1 MDDYSLTSLSE
12 SKNEWC
18 ARLVNS
24 LTPSLIQGFSSIFNE
39 AYKLCQE
46 NDEVDKYLMTF
57 QNFLSRVPKW
67 NEEMID
73 TERKRIEETSNCG
86 YLEDLITCVH
96 IIQLKALSCIRVGQ
110 KQKKVD
116 IDIPSANKFI
126 HKCYSNVAR
135 KIYTNVYLFEKDLV
149 PLQIQKHNR
158 ELEVIIKEC
167 ILNTVRES
175 MPVEQLLRA
184 YMDETEE
191 VNVEVHEELINTPL
205 EVENI
210 NVDNNVDNNV
220 SEANFEVSN
229 DVSDN
234 EVQSDNI
241 EQVNFRQS
249 PETVSITKTEKI
261 AFSDIDKAIDEKGN
275 ETNIEAPKTIERL
288 EKIAIENAERRRLN
302 DGDDDDDDDDDDK
315 IKIGSAIDLEPMD
328 INDLNKNSIK
338 INDKPILDNIEVLV

>member
-24 LTPSLIQGFSSIFNE
+24 LTPALIQGFSSIFNE

-96 IIQLKALSCIRVGQ
+96 IIQLKALSCVRVGQ

-116 IDIPSANKFI
+116 IDIPSSNKFI

-167 ILNTVRES
+167 ILNSVRES

-205 EVENI
+205 EVENL
-210 NVDNNVDNNV
+210 NEDNKV
-220 SEANFEVSN
+220 SKPNIKVTN
-229 DVSDN
+229 DVSED
-234 EVQSDNI
+234 EVQPDNI
-241 EQVNFRQS
+241 EKVNFTQN
-249 PETVSITKTEKI
+249 PETVSITKSEKI
-261 AFSDIDKAIDEKGN
+261 AFSDIDKAVDVTGH
-275 ETNIEAPKTIERL
+275 ETNVEAPKTIERL
-288 EKIAIENAERRRLN
+288 EKISNENAEKRRLEEEEEEEN
-302 DGDDDDDDDDDDK
+302 DDNDK
-315 IKIGSAIDLEPMD
+315 IKIGSTIDLEPMD
-328 INDLNKNSIK
+328 INDLNKHSIK
-338 INDKPILDNIEVLV
+338 VNDKPILDDIEVLV

>member
-24 LTPSLIQGFSSIFNE
+24 LTPALIQGFSSIFNE
-39 AYKLCQE
+39 AHKLCQE

-67 NEEMID
+67 NEDMID
-73 TERKRIEETSNCG
+73 TERKRIEENSNCG

-96 IIQLKALSCIRVGQ
+96 IIQLKALSCVRVGQ

-167 ILNTVRES
+167 ILNSVRES

-205 EVENI
+205 EVENL
-210 NVDNNVDNNV
+210 NVDNKVT
-220 SEANFEVSN
+220 N
-229 DVSDN
+229 DVSEH

-241 EQVNFRQS
+241 ENVNFTHN
-249 PETVSITKTEKI
+249 PETVSITKSDKI
-261 AFSDIDKAIDEKGN
+261 AFSDIDKAVDVTGN

-288 EKIAIENAERRRLN
+288 EKIAHENAEKRRLEEEEE
-302 DGDDDDDDDDDDK
+302 DDDDDDK
-315 IKIGSAIDLEPMD
+315 IKIGSTIDLESMD
-328 INDLNKNSIK
+328 INDLNKPSIK
-338 INDKPILDNIEVLV
+338 VNDKPILDDIEVLV